1 MYTKSHYS
9 VPVSTLS
16 GGDPKKKIH
25 DLPGRNSPQIGPHY
39 PLETVLCGLNPVQ
52 RKKMSI

>member
-1 MYTKSHYS
+1 MYTKSHCS
-9 VPVSTLS
+9 VPVSTL
-16 GGDPKKKIH
+16 PKKKIH

-52 RKKMSI
+52 RKKMSK